1 MFALFLIVC
10 CDSLLG
16 RAVARPLVPQI
27 DFPKAAVSAGSQ
39 RCSQEHLLLYSALTL
54 FHAYLSLKGGKGM
67 RQECLQH
74 HRQALR

>member
-27 DFPKAAVSAGSQ
+27 DFPKAAMLAGST
-39 RCSQEHLLLYSALTL
+39 SLLYTALTL
-54 FHAYLSLKGGKGM
+54 FPAYLSLKGGKSM

>member
-27 DFPKAAVSAGSQ
+27 DFPKAAVLAGPQ
-39 RCSQEHLLLYSALTL
+39 RCSQEHLLLYPALTL

>member
-27 DFPKAAVSAGSQ
+27 DFPKAAVLAGST
-39 RCSQEHLLLYSALTL
+39 SLLYTALT
-54 FHAYLSLKGGKGM
+54 LSLKGGKSM